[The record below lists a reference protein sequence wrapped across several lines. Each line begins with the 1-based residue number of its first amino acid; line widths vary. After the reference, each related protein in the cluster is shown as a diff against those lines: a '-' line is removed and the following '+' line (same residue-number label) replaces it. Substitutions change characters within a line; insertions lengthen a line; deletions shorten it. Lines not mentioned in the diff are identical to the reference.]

1 MLGSGLSMTGSVL
14 SVNASTAVP
23 PATSSS
29 LGTVQLAGSL
39 TGSAIAPSL
48 ATNSVGSSQISP
60 GAVGAT
66 QLGAN
71 VVGNGQLAPLS
82 GPSELIGS
90 NSSSPAASNITL
102 GTGLMASNSIG
113 SAQII
118 AGSVGATQLGANV
131 VGTGQLAPLSANSE
145 LLGSNSSSP
154 AATNITLGSG
164 LSMTGSVLSVNAST
178 AVPAATSSS
187 LGTIQLAGALTGSAT
202 APTLATGSVGATQI
216 VAGSVG
222 ATQLG
227 ANVVGNGQLAPLSAP
242 SELIG
247 SNSASPNATNISL
260 GSGFLGCK

>member
-1 MLGSGLSMTGSVL
+1 M
-14 SVNASTAVP
+14 
-23 PATSSS
+23 
-29 LGTVQLAGSL
+29 
-39 TGSAIAPSL
+39 

-164 LSMTGSVLSVNAST
+164 LSMTGSVLCQLMHLLQ
-178 AVPAATSSS
+178 VPAATLVKSWYNPISRS
-187 LGTIQLAGALTGSAT
+187 INW
-202 APTLATGSVGATQI
+202 I
-216 VAGSVG
+216 
-222 ATQLG
+222 
-227 ANVVGNGQLAPLSAP
+227 
-242 SELIG
+242 
-247 SNSASPNATNISL
+247 SNRTNISYRISWSNTNC
-260 GSGFLGCK
+260 GRIGWSNTVRC